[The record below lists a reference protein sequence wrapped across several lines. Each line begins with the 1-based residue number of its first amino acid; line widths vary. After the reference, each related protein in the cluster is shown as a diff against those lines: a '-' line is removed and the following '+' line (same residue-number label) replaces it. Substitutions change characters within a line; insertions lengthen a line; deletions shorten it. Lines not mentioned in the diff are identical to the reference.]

1 MVIATFVLGIVLT
14 IVGIIFVRD
23 IAYLFKATDDMI
35 DDCVLYGKIV
45 LAFNSAFMIQNVFQ
59 SFFIT
64 AEKPKLGLIITV
76 IAGCTNIVLDAL
88 FMAVF
93 NWGIKGAA
101 VATGISQTVG
111 ALIPVGYFIL
121 PNNSLLKFTKPK
133 FDIKA
138 ILKAFAETVL
148 LN

>member
-1 MVIATFVLGIVLT
+1 MGEKNKEEANRIFTLMVIATFVLGIVLT

-76 IAGCTNIVLDAL
+76 IAGCTNILLDAL

-93 NWGIKGAA
+93 NWGIKY
-101 VATGISQTVG
+101 Q
-111 ALIPVGYFIL
+111 LIYF
-121 PNNSLLKFTKPK
+121 FY
-133 FDIKA
+133 
-138 ILKAFAETVL
+138 
-148 LN
+148 